1 MDRISFALASVFAAV
16 RDADDV
22 DAGAVGR
29 RPGRFSGE
37 ALSDDMTTR
46 ERGERRP
53 SERCDAVEKDCVDSR
68 ASGEATRENARRRA
82 RPACARLRRNG
93 LGTLSI
99 ILLFFWGACA
109 RPERG

>member
-37 ALSDDMTTR
+37 ALSESSADDMTTR
-46 ERGERRP
+46 GRGERRP
-53 SERCDAVEKDCVDSR
+53 SERCDAVEKDCVDSQ
-68 ASGEATRENARRRA
+68 ASGEATREDARRRA
-82 RPACARLRRNG
+82 RV
-93 LGTLSI
+93 
-99 ILLFFWGACA
+99 
-109 RPERG
+109 